1 MRLNHSLI
9 KHWLTISITTFL
21 ISYLMWS
28 IMDYEN
34 LVRLKINYWNIF
46 FDISYCAIYT
56 IFSLMVSNTLGRI
69 LIEDKINHLR
79 FSIHVV
85 VLLIANLTWAI
96 SFENLFKTFWNE
108 DNDVYWD
115 RLYIFT
121 LAGTLLTMTNA
132 CMYYCRI
139 IIKKEKEN
147 IQLNNNLL
155 RTQANPHFIFNS
167 INTLVD
173 LIQTDS
179 IAAEKFTL
187 KLSEIYRYIVNHLDK
202 NIVSINQEI
211 SFVKSYC
218 QLLNLSSPCTINLE
232 INDELERSK
241 GKILALSVQM
251 MVENAIKHNRHTK
264 EEPLTIYINK
274 LDKYIV
280 IKNKLNPIKSSL
292 PTTRKGLANL
302 SKRYKQLGKE
312 ITINKDP
319 KFFEVK
325 LPII

>member
-1 MRLNHSLI
+1 M
-9 KHWLTISITTFL
+9 
-21 ISYLMWS
+21 
-28 IMDYEN
+28 
-34 LVRLKINYWNIF
+34 
-46 FDISYCAIYT
+46 
-56 IFSLMVSNTLGRI
+56 
-69 LIEDKINHLR
+69 
-79 FSIHVV
+79 
-85 VLLIANLTWAI
+85 
-96 SFENLFKTFWNE
+96 
-108 DNDVYWD
+108 
-115 RLYIFT
+115 
-121 LAGTLLTMTNA
+121 
-132 CMYYCRI
+132 
-139 IIKKEKEN
+139 
-147 IQLNNNLL
+147 
-155 RTQANPHFIFNS
+155 
-167 INTLVD
+167 
-173 LIQTDS
+173 
-179 IAAEKFTL
+179 
-187 KLSEIYRYIVNHLDK
+187 
-202 NIVSINQEI
+202 
-211 SFVKSYC
+211 KSYC